1 MSDGVRPNVLK
12 ELARFEGEV
21 LYCTFP
27 DAVRYRAPSR
37 VNGRLSR
44 WIGVPLTSL
53 GLAPHR
59 YPVFRVDDRFREG

>member
-1 MSDGVRPNVLK
+1 MTHPSSGAGTPTTLVPRW
-12 ELARFEGEV
+12 LAPQDYSG
-21 LYCTFP
+21 
-27 DAVRYRAPSR
+27 DVRYRAPSR

>member
-1 MSDGVRPNVLK
+1 MTHPSSGAGTPTTLVPRWLSPQDYSG
-12 ELARFEGEV
+12 
-21 LYCTFP
+21 
-27 DAVRYRAPSR
+27 DVRYRAPSR
-37 VNGRLSR
+37 VYGRLSR